1 VTIISLSSPI
11 LIVWP
16 TIDGIMVDA
25 RDQVTIISLSS
36 PILIFS
42 NVSDKCLATNL
53 FFTTIFFDNSF
64 FFSPK
69 KIYILLITVHIISPS
84 PSSLKYGIISKDF
97 GQSRHMPNMDTP

>member
-1 VTIISLSSPI
+1 MCIRDRFHTTPFLYKKNIRI
-11 LIVWP
+11 LNFFQKMDGIKSIMIVWP
-16 TIDGIMVDA
+16 TIEGIMVDA

-64 FFSPK
+64 FFHLK
-69 KIYILLITVHIISPS
+69 RYIFFLSLIHI
-84 PSSLKYGIISKDF
+84 
-97 GQSRHMPNMDTP
+97 

>member
-1 VTIISLSSPI
+1 M
-11 LIVWP
+11 IVWP
-16 TIDGIMVDA
+16 TIEGIMVDA

-42 NVSDKCLATNL
+42 NVSNKCLATNL